1 MKKYFEQFDAKYSTL
16 EKIDAGFYETEL
28 CVKAFCSSAKPKDA
42 QGNFSEEYIRARFV
56 FAMIQSGAY
65 QKEYICVEFGF
76 PKGNGGKSLNP
87 DIAVFKTKEWLNL
100 WNEAKKTKNFS
111 KIRQNVLVFF
121 ETKKN
126 NKTVDDAIENQLRPA
141 MNENESPERIF
152 GVYFD
157 NEDGILI
164 FKKLGNS
171 PIKRFDETKEGD
183 FGDLNIGQRDLLVNL
198 PIQNNFLENNES
210 ISRPDKLTLNS
221 LDSIDETNFKEVFNS
236 LKRAND
242 RIHPKTDVHILVVEF
257 LTLKIFDEKRSQK
270 ENDYTK
276 FYFDPKEDKQ
286 KFRERIQ
293 QLYKDAKDS
302 YTEVLSKP
310 FFYYDSMGRPS
321 DAGDEAF
328 LIELVKE
335 FQQMSILKTKNASFN
350 QIIFNNFAAEKQKAE
365 KGQFFTPIP
374 VVNAIVKM
382 LNPQKNETF
391 CDPACGIADFLA
403 MAFRHMHREEIQSK
417 VFYENAKNFF
427 GFDLEASNLKLA
439 ELNLVLNGDG
449 GAVLRQTD
457 SLAQKYLENGNIT
470 EEGKFVTQNFTIADW
485 ENKND
490 ATKNP
495 KKYKIIATNPP
506 FGKGRDLKTG
516 KNGKWDLPKDT
527 ISLYQTWEEKS
538 APDKSGGVKL
548 PGSMDMGVL
557 FLENAYKLLEDGGR
571 MGIVLSNSIASI
583 KEWENIRKWLIER
596 MRIVALFDLPANTFG
611 ETGVS
616 TTIIVAYKP
625 KQNEKN
631 LLSQDYEVFI
641 REIENLGYEVKTK
654 NRTVQFEPQFVIDEE
669 TFEKTGKKLE
679 DFSLMQKDFAEFI
692 KRQEEEIKKAFH
704 SESLTDK

>member
-1 MKKYFEQFDAKYSTL
+1 MKKYIEQFDSKYSGL
-16 EKIDAGFYETEL
+16 NKIDPSFYESEL
-28 CVKAFCSSAKPKDA
+28 GVKAFCSVAKTKDS
-42 QGNFSEEYIRARFV
+42 QGNYSEEYVRARFV
-56 FAMIQSGAY
+56 YAMIQSGAY

-76 PKGNGGKSLNP
+76 PKGNGGKSLKP
-87 DIAVFKTKEWLNL
+87 DIVIFKTNDWFTL
-100 WNEAKKTKNFS
+100 WEEAKKTKNYS
-111 KIRQNVLVFF
+111 KIRQNVLAFF

-157 NEDGILI
+157 NEDGVLI

-171 PIKRFDETKEGD
+171 PIKRFDETKESD

-198 PIQNNFLENNES
+198 PSQKDFIENNES
-210 ISRPDKLTLNS
+210 ISRPDKLTLDS
-221 LDSIDETNFKEVFNS
+221 LDSIDESNFTEVLNT

-242 RIHPKTDVHILVVEF
+242 SIHPKTDVHTLVVEF

-270 ENDYTK
+270 DRAYTK
-276 FYFDPKEDKQ
+276 FYFDPSEDKQ
-286 KFRERIQ
+286 KFRDRIQ

-302 YTEVLSKP
+302 YKKVLSKP
-310 FFYYDSMGRPS
+310 FFSYDTMNRPS

-335 FQQMSILKTKNASFN
+335 FQQRSILKTKNESFN
-350 QIIFNNFAAEKQKAE
+350 QIIFNNFAEEKQKAD

-374 VVNAIVKM
+374 VVNAMIKM

-403 MAFRHMHREEIQSK
+403 MAFRHMHRAEMQSK
-417 VFYENAKNFF
+417 SFYENAENFF
-427 GFDLEASNLKLA
+427 GFDVENPVLKLA

-449 GAVLRQTD
+449 GAVLQQMD
-457 SLAQKYLENGNIT
+457 SLAQKYLENGT
-470 EEGKFVTQNFTIADW
+470 VLEEKKFTTQNFTSEW

-490 ATKNP
+490 KNKNP

-506 FGKGRDLKTG
+506 FGKGRDLNTG
-516 KNGKWDLPKDT
+516 KKGKWDLLRDT
-527 ISLYQTWEEKS
+527 VQLYETWEAK
-538 APDKSGGVKL
+538 PTQDKKRKIKL
-548 PGSMDMGVL
+548 PSSMDKGVL
-557 FLENAYKLLEDGGR
+557 FLENAYKLLEEGGR

-583 KEWENIRKWLIER
+583 KEWENIRRWLIER
-596 MRIVALFDLPANTFG
+596 VRIVALFDLPANTFG

-616 TTIIVAYKP
+616 TTIIIAYKP
-625 KQNEKN
+625 KQSEKDILKQN
-631 LLSQDYEVFI
+631 YEVFV

-654 NRTVQFEPQFVIDEE
+654 KRTVHFEPQFIIDEE
-669 TFEKTGKKLE
+669 TFEKTGQKLE
-679 DFSLMQKDFAEFI
+679 DFSQMQKDFSEYM
-692 KRQEEEIKKAFH
+692 KRQEEVIKNAFH
-704 SESLTDK
+704 SDSITEK

>member
-1 MKKYFEQFDAKYSTL
+1 MKKYFEQFDNKYSTL
-16 EKIDAGFYETEL
+16 EKIDSSFYNSEL
-28 CVKAFCSSAKPKDA
+28 GIKAFCSTAKAKDTH
-42 QGNFSEEYIRARFV
+42 GNLSEEYIRARFV
-56 FAMIQSGAY
+56 YAMIQSGAY

-87 DIAVFKTKEWLNL
+87 DIAVFKTKDWFSI
-100 WNEAKKTKNFS
+100 WSEAKNTKNFS
-111 KIRQNVLVFF
+111 KIRQNVLAFF

-157 NEDGILI
+157 NEDGVLI

-171 PIKRFDETKEGD
+171 PIKRLDETKEGD

-198 PIQNNFLENNES
+198 PTQKDFIENNES
-210 ISRPDKLTLNS
+210 ISRPDKLTLDS
-221 LDSIDETNFKEVFNS
+221 LDSIDESNFTEVLNT

-242 RIHPKTDVHILVVEF
+242 SIHPKTDVHALVVEF

-270 ENDYTK
+270 EGAYTK
-276 FYFDPKEDKQ
+276 FYYDSKEDKT
-286 KFRERIQ
+286 KFRERMQ

-302 YTEVLSKP
+302 YKKVLSRP
-310 FFYYDSMGRPS
+310 FFSYDSMSRPS

-335 FQQMSILKTKNASFN
+335 FQQRSILKTKNESFN
-350 QIIFNNFAAEKQKAE
+350 QIIFNNFAEEKQKAD

-403 MAFRHMHREEIQSK
+403 MAFRHMHRTEIQSK
-417 VFYENAKNFF
+417 SFYQNAENFF
-427 GFDLEASNLKLA
+427 GFDVETPVLKLA

-449 GAVLRQTD
+449 GAVLQQMD
-457 SLAQKYLENGNIT
+457 SLAQKYLENGNVL
-470 EEGKFVTQNFTIADW
+470 EEGKFKTQNFTLGW

-490 ATKNP
+490 TTKNP

-506 FGKGRDLKTG
+506 FGKGRDLNTG
-516 KNGKWDLPKDT
+516 KKGKWDLPKDT
-527 ISLYQTWEEKS
+527 VHLYETWEAKPT
-538 APDKSGGVKL
+538 PDKKGKVKF
-548 PGSMDMGVL
+548 PSSMDKGVL
-557 FLENAYKLLEDGGR
+557 FLENAYKLLDDGGR

-616 TTIIVAYKP
+616 TTIIIAYKP
-625 KQNEKN
+625 KNNEGH
-631 LLSQDYEVFI
+631 LLDQDYEVFV

-654 NRTVQFEPQFVIDEE
+654 KRTVHFQPQFIIDEE
-669 TFEKTGKKLE
+669 TFEITSKKLE
-679 DFSLMQKDFAEFI
+679 DFSQMQKDFSEFM

-704 SESLTDK
+704 SDSLTDK

>member
-1 MKKYFEQFDAKYSTL
+1 MKKYFEKFDTKYSTL
-16 EKIDAGFYETEL
+16 EKIDSSFYEKEL
-28 CVKAFCSSAKPKDA
+28 GVKAFCSTAKTKDA
-42 QGNFSEEYIRARFV
+42 QGQPSEEYIRARFV
-56 FAMIQSGAY
+56 FAMIQSGDY

-87 DIAVFKTKEWLNL
+87 DIAVFKTKDWIIL
-100 WNEAKKTKNFS
+100 WDEAKKTKSFS

-126 NKTVDDAIENQLRPA
+126 NKTVDDAIENQLRSA

-157 NEDGILI
+157 NEEGILI

-183 FGDLNIGQRDLLVNL
+183 FGDLNIGQRDLIANL
-198 PIQNNFLENNES
+198 PTQKDFEENNES
-210 ISRPDKLTLNS
+210 ISRPNKLTLNS
-221 LDSIDETNFKEVFNS
+221 LDSIDESNFTEVLNS

-242 RIHPKTDVHILVVEF
+242 RIHPKTDVHTLIVEF

-270 ENDYTK
+270 DGVYTK
-276 FYFDPKEDKQ
+276 FYYDTLEDKQ

-293 QLYKDAKDS
+293 QLYKDAKNS
-302 YTEVLSKP
+302 YTKVLSRP
-310 FFYYDSMGRPS
+310 FFGYDSMVRPS
-321 DAGDEAF
+321 DAGDESF

-335 FQQMSILKTKNASFN
+335 FQQRSILKTKNESFN
-350 QIIFNNFAAEKQKAE
+350 QIIFNNFAEGKQKAD

-391 CDPACGIADFLA
+391 CDPACGIADFIA

-417 VFYENAKNFF
+417 AFYENAENFF

-449 GAVLRQTD
+449 GAVLHQMD
-457 SLAQKYLENGNIT
+457 SLAQKYLDNGNVL
-470 EEGKFVTQNFTIADW
+470 EEGKFVTQNFAIDW
-485 ENKND
+485 ENRND

-516 KNGKWDLPKDT
+516 KSGKWDLPKDT
-527 ISLYQTWEEKS
+527 MHLYETWEAKPT
-538 APDKSGGVKL
+538 PDKKGKIKL

-557 FLENAYKLLEDGGR
+557 FLENSYKLLEDGGR

-616 TTIIVAYKP
+616 TTIIIAYKP
-625 KQNEKN
+625 KQSEKK
-631 LLSQDYEVFI
+631 LLSEDYEVFI

-654 NRTVQFEPQFVIDEE
+654 KKVVHFQPQFVIDEE

-679 DFSLMQKDFAEFI
+679 DFSQMQKDFSEFM

>member
-1 MKKYFEQFDAKYSTL
+1 MKKYFEQFDTKYSVL
-16 EKIDAGFYETEL
+16 GEIDSFFYEKEL
-28 CVKAFCSSAKPKDA
+28 GVKAFCNTAKTKDT
-42 QGNFSEEYIRARFV
+42 QGNLSEEYIRARFV

-87 DIAVFKTKEWLNL
+87 DIAVFKTKEWISL
-100 WNEAKKTKNFS
+100 WDEAKKTKNFS
-111 KIRQNVLVFF
+111 KVRQNILAFF

-126 NKTVDDAIENQLRPA
+126 NKTVEDAIENQLRPA
-141 MNENESPERIF
+141 MNENESSERIF

-157 NEDGILI
+157 NEDGVLI

-183 FGDLNIGQRDLLVNL
+183 FGNLNIGQRDLLVNL
-198 PIQNNFLENNES
+198 PTQKDFIENNES
-210 ISRPDKLTLNS
+210 ISRPDKLTLDF
-221 LDSIDETNFKEVFNS
+221 LDSIDESNFTEVLNS

-242 RIHPKTDVHILVVEF
+242 RIHPKTDVHTLVVEF

-270 ENDYTK
+270 DGTYTK
-276 FYFDPKEDKQ
+276 FYYDPREDKQ

-302 YTEVLSKP
+302 YAKVLSKP
-310 FFYYDSMGRPS
+310 FFSYDSMIRPS

-335 FQQMSILKTKNASFN
+335 FQQRSILKTKNESFN
-350 QIIFNNFAAEKQKAE
+350 QIIFNNFAEGKQKAD

-374 VVNAIVKM
+374 VVNAIIKM

-403 MAFRHMHREEIQSK
+403 MAFRHMHREEIQNK
-417 VFYENAKNFF
+417 AFYENAENFF

-449 GAVLRQTD
+449 GAVLQQMD
-457 SLAQKYLENGNIT
+457 SLGQKFLENGNIL
-470 EEGKFVTQNFTIADW
+470 EEGIFTEQNFSFDW

-490 ATKNP
+490 VTKNP

-516 KNGKWDLPKDT
+516 KSGKWDLLKDT
-527 ISLYQTWEEKS
+527 ISLYETWGVKLT
-538 APDKSGGVKL
+538 PDKRGKIKL

-557 FLENAYKLLEDGGR
+557 FLENTYKILEDGGR

-583 KEWENIRKWLIER
+583 KEWENIRKWFIER

-616 TTIIVAYKP
+616 TTIIIAYKP
-625 KQNEKN
+625 KQSEKH
-631 LLSQDYEVFI
+631 LLIQDYEVFI

-654 NRTVQFEPQFVIDEE
+654 KKVVHFEPQFVIDEE

-679 DFSLMQKDFAEFI
+679 DFSLMQRDFMEFM

-704 SESLTDK
+704 SEPLTYK

>member
-1 MKKYFEQFDAKYSTL
+1 MKKYFEQFDTKYSTL
-16 EKIDAGFYETEL
+16 EKIDSSFYEKKL
-28 CVKAFCSSAKPKDA
+28 GVRAFCSMVKTKDA
-42 QGNFSEEYIRARFV
+42 QGNLSEEYIRARFV
-56 FAMIQSGAY
+56 FAMIQSGDY

-87 DIAVFKTKEWLNL
+87 DIAVFKIKNWVSL
-100 WNEAKKTKNFS
+100 WDDAKKTKNFS
-111 KIRQNVLVFF
+111 KIRQNVLAFF

-164 FKKLGNS
+164 LKKLGNS

-183 FGDLNIGQRDLLVNL
+183 FGDLNIGQRDLLANL
-198 PIQNNFLENNES
+198 PAQKDFIENNES
-210 ISRPDKLTLNS
+210 ISRPDKLTLDS
-221 LDSIDETNFKEVFNS
+221 LDSIDESNFTEVLNS

-242 RIHPKTDVHILVVEF
+242 RIHPKTDVHTLVVEF

-270 ENDYTK
+270 DGSYAK
-276 FYFDPKEDKQ
+276 FYYDIREDKQ

-302 YTEVLSKP
+302 YAKVLSKP
-310 FFYYDSMGRPS
+310 FFSYDSMVRPS

-335 FQQMSILKTKNASFN
+335 FQQRSILKTKNESFN
-350 QIIFNNFAAEKQKAE
+350 QIIFNNFAEGKQKAD

-403 MAFRHMHREEIQSK
+403 MSFRHMHREEIQSK
-417 VFYENAKNFF
+417 AFYENAENFS

-449 GAVLRQTD
+449 GAVLQQMD
-457 SLAQKYLENGNIT
+457 SLAQKYLDNGNVL
-470 EEGKFVTQNFTIADW
+470 EEGKFITQNFTSDW
-485 ENKND
+485 ENRND
-490 ATKNP
+490 VTKNP

-516 KNGKWDLPKDT
+516 KSGKWDLPKDT
-527 ISLYQTWEEKS
+527 IHLYETWEAKS
-538 APDKSGGVKL
+538 TQDKKGKIKL

-557 FLENAYKLLEDGGR
+557 FLENAYKILEDGGR

-611 ETGVS
+611 ESGVS
-616 TTIIVAYKP
+616 TTIIIAYKP
-625 KQNEKN
+625 KQNEKH
-631 LLSQDYEVFI
+631 LLGQDYEVFI

-654 NRTVQFEPQFVIDEE
+654 KKVVHFQPQFVIDEE
-669 TFEKTGKKLE
+669 TFEKTSKKLE
-679 DFSLMQKDFAEFI
+679 DFSQMQKDFSEFI

-704 SESLTDK
+704 SDSLTDK

>member
-1 MKKYFEQFDAKYSTL
+1 MKKYFEQFDTKYSTL
-16 EKIDAGFYETEL
+16 EKIDSSFYEKKL
-28 CVKAFCSSAKPKDA
+28 GVRAFCSMVKTKDA
-42 QGNFSEEYIRARFV
+42 QGNLSEEYIRARFV
-56 FAMIQSGAY
+56 FAMIQSGDY

-87 DIAVFKTKEWLNL
+87 DIAVFKIKNWVSL
-100 WNEAKKTKNFS
+100 WDDAKKTKNFS
-111 KIRQNVLVFF
+111 KIRQNVLAFF

-164 FKKLGNS
+164 LKKLGNS

-183 FGDLNIGQRDLLVNL
+183 FGDLNIGQRDLLANL
-198 PIQNNFLENNES
+198 PAQKDFIENNES
-210 ISRPDKLTLNS
+210 ISRPDKLTLDS
-221 LDSIDETNFKEVFNS
+221 LDSIDESNFTEVLNS

-242 RIHPKTDVHILVVEF
+242 RIHPKTDVHTLVVEF

-270 ENDYTK
+270 DGSYAK
-276 FYFDPKEDKQ
+276 FYYDIREDKQ

-302 YTEVLSKP
+302 YAKVLSKP
-310 FFYYDSMGRPS
+310 FFSYDSMVRPS

-335 FQQMSILKTKNASFN
+335 FQQRSILKTKNESFN
-350 QIIFNNFAAEKQKAE
+350 QIIFNNFAEGKQKAD

-374 VVNAIVKM
+374 IVNAIVKM

-403 MAFRHMHREEIQSK
+403 MSFRHMHREEIQSK
-417 VFYENAKNFF
+417 AFYENAENFS

-449 GAVLRQTD
+449 GAVLQQMD
-457 SLAQKYLENGNIT
+457 SLAQKYLDNGNVL
-470 EEGKFVTQNFTIADW
+470 EEGKFITQNFTSDW
-485 ENKND
+485 ENRND
-490 ATKNP
+490 VTKNP

-516 KNGKWDLPKDT
+516 KSGKWDLPKDT
-527 ISLYQTWEEKS
+527 IHLYETWEAKS
-538 APDKSGGVKL
+538 TQDKKGKIKL

-557 FLENAYKLLEDGGR
+557 FLENAYKILEDGGR

-611 ETGVS
+611 ESGVS
-616 TTIIVAYKP
+616 TTIIIAYKP
-625 KQNEKN
+625 KQNEKH
-631 LLSQDYEVFI
+631 LLGQDYEVFI

-654 NRTVQFEPQFVIDEE
+654 KKVVHFQPQFVIDEE
-669 TFEKTGKKLE
+669 TFEKTSKKLE
-679 DFSLMQKDFAEFI
+679 DFSQMQKDFSEFM

-704 SESLTDK
+704 SDSLTDK

>member
-1 MKKYFEQFDAKYSTL
+1 MKKYFEQFDTKYSTL
-16 EKIDAGFYETEL
+16 EKIDSSFYEKKL
-28 CVKAFCSSAKPKDA
+28 GVRAFCSMVKTKDA
-42 QGNFSEEYIRARFV
+42 QGNLSEEYIRARFV
-56 FAMIQSGAY
+56 FAMIQSGDY

-87 DIAVFKTKEWLNL
+87 DIAVFKIKNWVSL
-100 WNEAKKTKNFS
+100 WDDAKKTKNFS
-111 KIRQNVLVFF
+111 KIRQNVLAFF

-164 FKKLGNS
+164 LKKLGNS

-183 FGDLNIGQRDLLVNL
+183 FGDLNIGQRDLLANL
-198 PIQNNFLENNES
+198 PAQKDFIENNES
-210 ISRPDKLTLNS
+210 ISRPDKLTLDS
-221 LDSIDETNFKEVFNS
+221 LDSIDESNFTEVLNS

-242 RIHPKTDVHILVVEF
+242 RIHPKTDVHTLVVEF

-270 ENDYTK
+270 DGSYAK
-276 FYFDPKEDKQ
+276 FYYDIREDKQ

-302 YTEVLSKP
+302 YAKVLSKP
-310 FFYYDSMGRPS
+310 FFSYDSMVRPS

-335 FQQMSILKTKNASFN
+335 FQQRSILKTKNESFN
-350 QIIFNNFAAEKQKAE
+350 QIIFNNFAEGKQKAD

-374 VVNAIVKM
+374 IVNAIVKM

-403 MAFRHMHREEIQSK
+403 MSFRHMHREEIQSK
-417 VFYENAKNFF
+417 AFYENAENFS

-449 GAVLRQTD
+449 GAVLQQMD
-457 SLAQKYLENGNIT
+457 SLAQKYLDNGNVL
-470 EEGKFVTQNFTIADW
+470 EEGKFITQNFTSDW
-485 ENKND
+485 ENRND
-490 ATKNP
+490 VTKNP

-516 KNGKWDLPKDT
+516 KSGKWDLPKDT
-527 ISLYQTWEEKS
+527 IHLYETWEAKS
-538 APDKSGGVKL
+538 TQDKKGKIKL

-557 FLENAYKLLEDGGR
+557 FLENAYKILEDGGR

-611 ETGVS
+611 ESGVS
-616 TTIIVAYKP
+616 TTIIIAYKP
-625 KQNEKN
+625 KQNEKH
-631 LLSQDYEVFI
+631 LLGQDYEVFI

-654 NRTVQFEPQFVIDEE
+654 KKVVHFQPQFVIDEE
-669 TFEKTGKKLE
+669 TFEKTSKKLE
-679 DFSLMQKDFAEFI
+679 DFSQMQKDFSEFI

-704 SESLTDK
+704 SDSLTDK

>member
-1 MKKYFEQFDAKYSTL
+1 MKKYFEQFDTKYSTL
-16 EKIDAGFYETEL
+16 EKIDSSFYEKKL
-28 CVKAFCSSAKPKDA
+28 GVRAFCSMVKTKDA
-42 QGNFSEEYIRARFV
+42 QGNLSEEYIRARFV
-56 FAMIQSGAY
+56 FAMIQSGDY

-87 DIAVFKTKEWLNL
+87 DIAVFKIKNWVSL
-100 WNEAKKTKNFS
+100 WDDAKKTKNFS
-111 KIRQNVLVFF
+111 KIRQNVLAFF

-164 FKKLGNS
+164 LKKLGNS

-183 FGDLNIGQRDLLVNL
+183 FGDLNIGQRDLLANL
-198 PIQNNFLENNES
+198 PAQKDFIENNES
-210 ISRPDKLTLNS
+210 ISRPDKLTLDS
-221 LDSIDETNFKEVFNS
+221 LDSIDESNFTEVLNS

-242 RIHPKTDVHILVVEF
+242 RIHPKTDVHTLVVEF

-270 ENDYTK
+270 DGSYTK
-276 FYFDPKEDKQ
+276 FYYDIREDKQ

-302 YTEVLSKP
+302 YAKVLSKP
-310 FFYYDSMGRPS
+310 FFSYDSMVRPS

-335 FQQMSILKTKNASFN
+335 FQQRSILKTKNESFN
-350 QIIFNNFAAEKQKAE
+350 QIIFNNFAEGKQKAD

-374 VVNAIVKM
+374 IVNAIVKM

-403 MAFRHMHREEIQSK
+403 MSFRHMHREEIQSK
-417 VFYENAKNFF
+417 AFYENAENFS

-449 GAVLRQTD
+449 GAVLQQMD
-457 SLAQKYLENGNIT
+457 SLAQKYLDNGNVL
-470 EEGKFVTQNFTIADW
+470 EEGKFITQNFTSDW
-485 ENKND
+485 ENRND
-490 ATKNP
+490 VTKNP

-516 KNGKWDLPKDT
+516 KSGKWDLPKDT
-527 ISLYQTWEEKS
+527 IHLYETWEAKS
-538 APDKSGGVKL
+538 TQDKKGKIKL

-557 FLENAYKLLEDGGR
+557 FLENAYKILEDGGR

-611 ETGVS
+611 ESGVS
-616 TTIIVAYKP
+616 TTIIIAYKP
-625 KQNEKN
+625 KQNEKH
-631 LLSQDYEVFI
+631 LLGQDYEVFI

-654 NRTVQFEPQFVIDEE
+654 KKVVHFQPQFVIDEE
-669 TFEKTGKKLE
+669 TFEKTSKKLE
-679 DFSLMQKDFAEFI
+679 DFSQMQKDFSEFI

-704 SESLTDK
+704 SDSLTDK